1 MKLAWLNPPSG
12 GWAST
17 PRAATN
23 QNNALRRLQKKRQPK
38 EEQPGDGLRRFLGL
52 DPAIAETMERAGLA

>member
-1 MKLAWLNPPSG
+1 MKVAFLEPPKG

-23 QNNALRRLQKKRQPK
+23 QNNALRRLKKPKQPK
-38 EEQPGDGLRRFLGL
+38 EEEPDDGLRRFLGV
-52 DPAIAETMERAGLA
+52 DPAIDETMRRAGL